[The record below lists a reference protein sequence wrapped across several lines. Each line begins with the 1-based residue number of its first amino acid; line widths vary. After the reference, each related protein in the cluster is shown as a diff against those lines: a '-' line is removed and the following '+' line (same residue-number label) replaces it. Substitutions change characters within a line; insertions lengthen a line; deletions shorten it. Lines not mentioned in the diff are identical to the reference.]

1 MGYLMDCVVVVCN
14 VRVIDPVEKIRELLV
29 QGTAGVES
37 RDSVHQYLQ
46 PAQAS
51 RSLERK
57 VDLLVINASLDSWGC
72 QGLGN
77 VGRGESVHFHLL
89 DRSNGSKTSQN
100 AT

>member
-1 MGYLMDCVVVVCN
+1 MDCVVVVWN
-14 VRVIDPVEKIRELLV
+14 VRVIDLVEKIRELLV

-37 RDSVHQYLQ
+37 RDSVHHHLHL
-46 PAQAS
+46 AQAS

-72 QGLGN
+72 QALGN

-89 DRSNGSKTSQN
+89 DCSNGSKTSQK